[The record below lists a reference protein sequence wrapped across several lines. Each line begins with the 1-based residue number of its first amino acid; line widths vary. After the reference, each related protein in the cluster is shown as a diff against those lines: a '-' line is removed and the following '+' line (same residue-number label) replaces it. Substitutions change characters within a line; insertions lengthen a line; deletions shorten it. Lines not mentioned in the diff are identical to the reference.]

1 MVKKYSNIKN
11 IILPNKKT
19 NFLALSVLFLGVIL
33 GAIFSV
39 IISMNDKTL
48 VIDKIKLFIDN
59 INSGSIDSLLAL
71 KNGLSINLLYVMLIW
86 LLGMALLGVIL
97 NLFMLFIKGFILSFS
112 IASFIL
118 TYHYKGI
125 ILSFLYLIFGQLLNI
140 IVVLVLTIYS
150 VMFSWH
156 LISVIFKNN
165 SGVTIKHFLKNYAII
180 LVLAIAISIISAM
193 SEAFLLPAMVKLF
206 IKLYI

>member
-19 NFLALSVLFLGVIL
+19 NFLALSVLFLGVVL

-97 NLFMLFIKGFILSFS
+97 NLFILFIKGFIFSFS

-140 IVVLVLTIYS
+140 IVVLTLTIYS

-193 SEAFLLPAMVKLF
+193 SEAFLLPALVKLV

>member
-19 NFLALSVLFLGVIL
+19 NFLALSVLFLGVVL

-97 NLFMLFIKGFILSFS
+97 NLFILFIKGFIFSFS

>member
-19 NFLALSVLFLGVIL
+19 NFLALSVLFLGVVL

-71 KNGLSINLLYVMLIW
+71 KNGISINLLYVMLIW

-97 NLFMLFIKGFILSFS
+97 NLFILFIKGFIFSFS